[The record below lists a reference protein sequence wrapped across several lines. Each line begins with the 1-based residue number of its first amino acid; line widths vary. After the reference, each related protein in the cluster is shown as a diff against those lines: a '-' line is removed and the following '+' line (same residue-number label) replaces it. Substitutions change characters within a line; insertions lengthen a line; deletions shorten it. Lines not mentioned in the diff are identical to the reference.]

1 MRAFV
6 SVHGNGNLS
15 ITPQVRNRTGLGQD
29 RDVHR
34 VTTGMYL

>member
-6 SVHGNGNLS
+6 SVHGNG
-15 ITPQVRNRTGLGQD
+15 IMETYREHHRTGLGQD

-34 VTTGMYL
+34 VTMYFCT